1 MFTAACAP
9 QWIVATV
16 APDYGLDLRVELARG
31 EAVTGEEF
39 LVQVKGHHRLRPRRA
54 GGVALRVS
62 ASSINYWLGKLE
74 PVMIVA
80 VDTTR
85 SRIWHAWLQHA
96 FSDYPNYAVGDS
108 DIELILKRELDNSF
122 QRETAIYVGE
132 WFARFRADVR
142 ALSDGVSL
150 SRLLLHAAGIAR
162 TLARIHL
169 TLTSGRSA
177 QDIEDPMFWLFQE
190 FGAHDQFLFSLFE
203 PTSVWHQPLSSS
215 VATVVRSKL
224 ARYVEESS
232 HFWMRNHQVTK
243 GDFQLIPF
251 SYTALKTFL
260 LPALESAWD
269 LEDTLHQ
276 LVVLGHPIG
285 TPPRTGA

>member
-1 MFTAACAP
+1 
-9 QWIVATV
+9 
-16 APDYGLDLRVELARG
+16 
-31 EAVTGEEF
+31 
-39 LVQVKGHHRLRPRRA
+39 
-54 GGVALRVS
+54 
-62 ASSINYWLGKLE
+62 LGKLE

-96 FSDYPNYAVGDS
+96 FSDYPNFAVSDS
-108 DIELILKRELDNSF
+108 DIELILKRELDNTF

-150 SRLLLHAAGIAR
+150 SRILLHAAGIAR
-162 TLARIHL
+162 TLARVHL

-190 FGAHDQFLFSLFE
+190 FAAHDQFLLGLME

-215 VATVVRSKL
+215 VATIVRSKL
-224 ARYVEESS
+224 ARY
-232 HFWMRNHQVTK
+232 
-243 GDFQLIPF
+243 
-251 SYTALKTFL
+251 
-260 LPALESAWD
+260 
-269 LEDTLHQ
+269 
-276 LVVLGHPIG
+276 
-285 TPPRTGA
+285 